1 MVPELDYL
9 KSSEEHLK
17 TWSRVCKLF
26 LVSTVSIAIILLL
39 MAGTLL

>member
-9 KSSEEHLK
+9 KSSEEHIK

-26 LVSTVSIAIILLL
+26 IVSTVSIAIILLL
-39 MAGTLL
+39 MAAALL